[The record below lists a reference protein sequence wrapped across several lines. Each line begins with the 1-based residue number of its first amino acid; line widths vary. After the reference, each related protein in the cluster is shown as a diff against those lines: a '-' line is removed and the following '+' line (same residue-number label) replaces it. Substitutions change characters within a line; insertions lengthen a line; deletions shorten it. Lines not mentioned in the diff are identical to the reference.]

1 MMFQLYLVR
10 GEKPDEWKDFAGFFE
25 SEGRA
30 REYAKRAIISGYRR
44 AYIKQG
50 FSFVAH
56 FDESSFGPPNKP
68 NKPAPLKPRNGPTL
82 PT

>member
-1 MMFQLYLVR
+1 MLFQLYLVR
-10 GEKPDEWKDFAGFFE
+10 GREADEWKDFAGFFE

-50 FSFVAH
+50 SQFIAH
-56 FDESSFGPPNKP
+56 FDESSFSAPSPSKP
-68 NKPAPLKPRNGPTL
+68 TPATPRKGPTL